1 MPGKTLT
8 LVPIGM
14 ISTPYLSKYAAPRQ
28 PASAPEKHI
37 GVITL
42 DGGQNFEQALEDLK
56 EFEYIWILFWFD
68 RNANWKPKVLPPNSG
83 RVKRGLFATRSPH
96 RPNPIGLSLCK
107 LIDTRGRRI
116 TIENPDI
123 LDGTP
128 ILDIKPYIP
137 HAEAF
142 PDARSGWINSLN
154 EQSLP
159 SYRLTF
165 SPEVKRRLK
174 DIDTKESRGL
184 RAYLTG
190 ILTHDPYP
198 HPYRRI
204 KVMEDGTLVIAVQRW
219 RFIYEIDGKNIRV
232 IKALSSNQQKN

>member
-1 MPGKTLT
+1 MTGKTLT
-8 LVPIGM
+8 LVPIGA
-14 ISTPYLSKYAAPRQ
+14 ISTPFLSKYVAPRQ
-28 PASAPEKHI
+28 PASAPEKRI

-42 DGGQNFEQALEDLK
+42 DGGQNFEQALQDLK
-56 EFEYIWILFWFD
+56 EFDYIWILFWFD
-68 RNANWKPKVLPPNSG
+68 RNTNWKPKVLPPNSG

-107 LIDTRGRRI
+107 LIDIRGRRI
-116 TIENPDI
+116 RIENPDM

-142 PDARSGWINSLN
+142 PDARSGWISKVN
-154 EQSLP
+154 ERSAP

-165 SPEVKRRLK
+165 SPEVKRHFK
-174 DIDTKESRGL
+174 EIGAKESREL
-184 RAYLTG
+184 RAYITG
-190 ILTHDPYP
+190 ILTRDPFP

-204 KVMEDGTLVIAVQRW
+204 KVMQDGTSVIAVRRW
-219 RFIYEIDGKNIRV
+219 RFTFTIKGKNIRV
-232 IKALSSNQQKN
+232 TGAFHNNQ